1 MTREELE
8 MIPKMARE
16 IEHERDKIEAMR
28 SRLTS
33 PKGLDTRDKV
43 QTSGSEIS
51 LADVVIDAQQMLD
64 KKEQK
69 LRVYQDDARILI
81 KHLEG
86 EEWQLMTLRYVMAL
100 EWTDISR
107 MMNYSPRTIYRMHNR
122 ALCALF

>member
-16 IEHERDKIEAMR
+16 IEHEKDKIQAMR
-28 SRLTS
+28 TRLTS

-81 KHLEG
+81 KRLEG

-107 MMNYSPRTIYRMHNR
+107 MMNYSARTIYRMHSR
-122 ALCALF
+122 VMAELF

>member
-16 IEHERDKIEAMR
+16 IEHEKDKIQAMR
-28 SRLTS
+28 TRLTS

-81 KHLEG
+81 KRLEG
-86 EEWQLMTLRYVMAL
+86 EDWQLMTLRYVMAL

-107 MMNYSPRTIYRMHNR
+107 MMNYSARTIYRMHSR
-122 ALCALF
+122 VMAELF